1 MLSRL
6 FPLEVK
12 VSFEDRGYGLG
23 ETINLT
29 VELSP
34 RRDMEVREGHVDL
47 LCEEH
52 WTGVDKQLRLLSN
65 RARRDYW
72 TLIVP
77 NIPSAWCGMHISW

>member
-1 MLSRL
+1 M
-6 FPLEVK
+6 K
-12 VSFEDRGYGLG
+12 VSFEDRPYKLG
-23 ETINLT
+23 ENINLK

-34 RRDMEVREGHVDL
+34 KRERHGGEGGPCGL